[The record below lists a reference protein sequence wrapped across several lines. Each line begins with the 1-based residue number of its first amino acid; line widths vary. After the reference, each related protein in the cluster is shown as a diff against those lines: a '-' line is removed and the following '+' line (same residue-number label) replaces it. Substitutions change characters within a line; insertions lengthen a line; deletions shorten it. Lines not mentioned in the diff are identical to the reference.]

1 MKEKKLKNI
10 LEQKGILPQKIRW
23 DLTPQTAH
31 ISGIVT
37 SQEDWNR
44 LEKEAEGKV
53 GYYFFISVGDCQ
65 ASLMLM
71 KNEKYKAS
79 PVCEV
84 KEIPNNM
91 LLKAVEEVGMI
102 NMSGLYPINGEIEA
116 WLKKELGQEIVRR

>member
-1 MKEKKLKNI
+1 
-10 LEQKGILPQKIRW
+10 
-23 DLTPQTAH
+23 
-31 ISGIVT
+31 
-37 SQEDWNR
+37 
-44 LEKEAEGKV
+44 
-53 GYYFFISVGDCQ
+53 
-65 ASLMLM
+65 MLM